1 VWGGVGASVLHEVL
15 PPPGD
20 APSAL
25 RRARGLLREFASQVK
40 GPIVQLGAVAT
51 VEQLHQAR
59 RFFTR
64 GSFWTDDAT
73 FRARARRLGAVCEE
87 DAYRIVVQLASD
99 LEALWPLP
107 PDVELEHLDP
117 GPDRAG
123 PLWCTNPDLP
133 CDESVLDAAVIELGP
148 LALDAYWYAAL
159 HALPA
164 VKLCG
169 VELCLNCVWTVQC
182 AEAAQDVHGVYLS
195 IGMRNPPDAR
205 ERWLGATGLRVG
217 EALAGW

>member
-1 VWGGVGASVLHEVL
+1 MGASVLHEVL

-25 RRARGLLREFASQVK
+25 RRARGLLREFASQVE
-40 GPIVQLGAVAT
+40 GPIVQPGAVVT

-64 GSFWTDDAT
+64 GSFRTADAH
-73 FRARARRLGAVCEE
+73 FRARVRRLGAVCEE
-87 DAYRIVVQLASD
+87 DTYRIVVQLASD

-107 PDVELEHLDP
+107 PDVALEHLDP
-117 GPDRAG
+117 GPGAG
-123 PLWCTNPDLP
+123 PLWFTNPDLP

-148 LALDAYWYAAL
+148 LALEAYWYAAL
-159 HALPA
+159 HVLPA

-169 VELCLNCVWTVQC
+169 VQLCLNCVWTMQC
-182 AEAAQDVHGVYLS
+182 AETAQGVHGVYLS
-195 IGMRNPPDAR
+195 IGTRNPPDMR